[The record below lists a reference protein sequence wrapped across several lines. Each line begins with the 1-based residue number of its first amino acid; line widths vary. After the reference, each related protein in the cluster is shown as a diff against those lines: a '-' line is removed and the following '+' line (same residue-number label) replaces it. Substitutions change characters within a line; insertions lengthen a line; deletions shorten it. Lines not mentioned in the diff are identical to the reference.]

1 MTRRLRSTAAPR
13 SISSPIGHPFEDFS
27 VLRDDLRA
35 IVERDVDLVVKRAI
49 RNPYFREVAL
59 SQAETV
65 YVANV

>member
-35 IVERDVDLVVKRAI
+35 IVDLVVKRAI